1 MQRSLRNI
9 LMPII
14 LFKEFH
20 SVIDQAFP
28 ISLNWITN
36 DIFISHIHIK
46 VRIYLNVKVV
56 NILLK
61 SEALEVIY
69 YIIVFVY
76 DLVLNSS
83 WRNIGNVETV
93 FLRIQVNF
101 LCEVHPSNLLFQSCH
116 VKIVGFELKIIPITE
131 ISTIFILNYYNKSYQ
146 FNGSH
151 YSVFSIVRPPIV
163 RGFVRVCIYLY
174 VCICVR
180 T

>member
-1 MQRSLRNI
+1 M
-9 LMPII
+9 
-14 LFKEFH
+14 
-20 SVIDQAFP
+20 
-28 ISLNWITN
+28 
-36 DIFISHIHIK
+36 
-46 VRIYLNVKVV
+46 
-56 NILLK
+56 K

-76 DLVLNSS
+76 DLVFNSS
-83 WRNIGNVETV
+83 WRNIGNIETV

-174 VCICVR
+174 VCICVWEHKQIFR
-180 T
+180 TGLISDNRPRFLELDLIRHV